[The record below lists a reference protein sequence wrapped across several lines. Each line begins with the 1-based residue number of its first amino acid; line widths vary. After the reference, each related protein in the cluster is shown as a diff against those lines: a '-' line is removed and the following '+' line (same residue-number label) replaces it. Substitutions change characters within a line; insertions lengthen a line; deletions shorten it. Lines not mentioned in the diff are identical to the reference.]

1 MMDGRSFVAAQDFL
15 LGAKMYWTTR
25 LYPELREEFDQ
36 RQNKSSEP
44 AQTAE
49 DIAELMTGSVLY
61 QNFAW
66 LERHLQRFKYSGR
79 YGLQAWHDQQRDELT
94 AALDTPVTDGMLSL
108 DDDLKLP
115 AYYTSVDIHQHPGGV
130 YGDEIAGFVYE
141 RGARSTTP
149 MLGGSHKDLHYR
161 FADILLKQTGKARR
175 VVDLG
180 CGFGKSTRPI
190 YEGFRDAEVIGVD
203 LSEPCLKLAA
213 TEAVKAQARNIS
225 FRQASA
231 ETTGLDDGSCDV
243 VTSTMLLHE
252 MPPPAIRNLLSESFR
267 LLEPGGRMSHLDFYL
282 LPDPFLR
289 FTHYAHSRRNNEP
302 YMVPLAELDIEK
314 ELSDVG
320 FTNISIQPFEEAA
333 GALAIGKKTWRF
345 PWTIISAEKPL

>member
-1 MMDGRSFVAAQDFL
+1 MIDGRSFVAAQDFL
-15 LGAKMYWTTR
+15 LGAKIYWTTK
-25 LYPELREEFDQ
+25 LYPELREEFRQ
-36 RQNKSSEP
+36 RQSTAPQP
-44 AQTAE
+44 AKNAE
-49 DIAELMTGSVLY
+49 DVAELMADNVLY

-79 YGLQAWHDQQRDELT
+79 YGLQPWHDQQRDEL
-94 AALDTPVTDGMLSL
+94 AATLDAPGADSLLAL
-108 DDDLKLP
+108 DDDLELP

-161 FADILLKQTGKARR
+161 FADILLNEIGNARR

-190 YEGFRDAEVIGVD
+190 YEGFRDADVVGVD
-203 LSEPCLKLAA
+203 LSAPGLKLAA
-213 TEAVKAQARNIS
+213 TEAAKAQARNIR

-231 ETTGLDDGSCDV
+231 EATGLDDGCCDV

-252 MPPPAIRNLLSESFR
+252 MPPPAIRDLFSESFR

-289 FTHYAHSRRNNEP
+289 FMHYSHSRRNNEP
-302 YMVPLAELDIEK
+302 YMAPLAELDIEQ
-314 ELSDVG
+314 ELLDAG
-320 FTNISIQPFEEAA
+320 FVNISIQPFEEAV
-333 GALAIGKKTWRF
+333 GALDNNRAWRF
-345 PWTIISAEKPL
+345 PWTVISAEKPA